1 MRCEKCGADIGERR
15 VCPFCATPTKNVL
28 VGDGSTDKESIK
40 FIDVGDAGQTSVMT
54 SGHFDSEATGVMIG
68 NMGFQSAVSETER
81 EEKKTEKKQKK
92 QKKKKTPQNKSEAI
106 NGVKEEQNFQSV
118 IPDFETETKKPK
130 EKKKKIFISII
141 VGILIFSLILGVV
154 IYICIKKY
162 KKYVNQLLNVSVEL
176 YDENEIITYKEFEWK
191 EKETN
196 GERKLIISNLKTEEN
211 IEIMVPQYA
220 MFAVSTY
227 GRYGAYQTQGSY
239 EVWVDDHTEEGKHK
253 ETIYTYQL
261 YLVTKHG
268 ENIKLFDTE
277 KKHGEIKLLGVT
289 DNGGI
294 VYTDTEAGVS
304 YCVTQQ
310 ESIGFDAEITT
321 MLAYLDGVY
330 VIVYSDKQLKLKNIG
345 QSENV
350 LSDFVISSAVEKLY
364 FQDAKCKYG
373 LLEEAEG
380 VTSTESVSKT
390 IAYRSN
396 GKTYK
401 LDMQGSVSESTPVLA
416 DNLLTD
422 QKTYM
427 SINLDIIDLTKINLN
442 GKGTLYIDKKNR
454 LCYKQGIYD
463 RKLDLCDEIVGLVG
477 TKAFYMYD
485 NKMYEVDVFSKK
497 SKEVSN
503 HRKKIIIR

>member
-1 MRCEKCGADIGERR
+1 M
-15 VCPFCATPTKNVL
+15 
-28 VGDGSTDKESIK
+28 
-40 FIDVGDAGQTSVMT
+40 
-54 SGHFDSEATGVMIG
+54 
-68 NMGFQSAVSETER
+68 
-81 EEKKTEKKQKK
+81 
-92 QKKKKTPQNKSEAI
+92 
-106 NGVKEEQNFQSV
+106 
-118 IPDFETETKKPK
+118 
-130 EKKKKIFISII
+130 
-141 VGILIFSLILGVV
+141 
-154 IYICIKKY
+154 
-162 KKYVNQLLNVSVEL
+162 NQLLNVSVEL

-396 GKTYK
+396 GKHINWICK
-401 LDMQGSVSESTPVLA
+401 
-416 DNLLTD
+416 D
-422 QKTYM
+422 Q
-427 SINLDIIDLTKINLN
+427 
-442 GKGTLYIDKKNR
+442 
-454 LCYKQGIYD
+454 
-463 RKLDLCDEIVGLVG
+463 
-477 TKAFYMYD
+477 
-485 NKMYEVDVFSKK
+485 
-497 SKEVSN
+497 
-503 HRKKIIIR
+503 